1 MKKVFLY
8 AGQGSQRVGMGL
20 DFYKEYPDYS
30 EFVDS
35 IDTDIDVKRLMH
47 EGPVEELSRTENTQV
62 CMAVFAAGVTRLL
75 SEHGVWPEAACGL
88 SLGEYG
94 ALYAAGV
101 FTTKQYIDVLRFR
114 GKAMM
119 EASKGVESAM
129 SAILGCD
136 STIISKVCERARSGY
151 VAVAN
156 YNCPGQTVICGEE
169 IAVAEVE
176 EKLRNLGARRC
187 VRLQVSG
194 PFHTLYMNAA
204 GDALESCL
212 RDMELKKPSIPV
224 AMNATGTFAEEKNIK
239 ELLVRQV
246 ESSVFLEQDL
256 EALLDRGYT
265 DFVEIGPGNTMAG
278 FLKKTARAKGIAVN
292 VSSIDSTEDFRK
304 VIGK

>member
-20 DFYKEYPDYS
+20 DFYKEYPDYR

-151 VAVAN
+151 VTVAN

-212 RDMELKKPSIPV
+212 RDMELQKPSIPV

-246 ESSVFLEQDL
+246 ESSVVLEQDL
-256 EALLDRGYT
+256 EALLDRGYS

-278 FLKKTARAKGIAVN
+278 FLKKTARAKGINVN
-292 VSSIDSTEDFRK
+292 VNSIDSTEDFRK